1 MESINER
8 ASNHLHFLGDA
19 LHAQSVRHFF
29 FVDLESVGG
38 VVHPELYRLLYGRVS
53 AAHEPPAAIL
63 LFRRSH
69 HHRGNNNNNT
79 KATMKEKKPKA
90 EMNKEK
96 EKEKQKTATKRFE
109 ERCGNCKKAITTNIY
124 FDTNNSNH
132 RNHNSGETPT
142 AADQRRI
149 WVHAAASPAHMISFA
164 AAFLVERA
172 LALPGGDNVNDPNA
186 NAAPAAVNVYLVSND
201 DAATKQLARQLKARV
216 RLAQAVA
223 DIGRETAKEERSDD
237 DDDDD
242 GGEAE
247 RVRFHRLRVDRAGVW
262 AKPRSIECLREA
274 GLLAHARVAADSDG
288 VEKKAPPGW
297 EVVNPFAFFAL
308 QPKDVAERRA
318 TTATTEVEG
327 RWKEKDIDAVVR
339 RAKYHL
345 WAEHERGIVLPRT
358 LHDLRKKV
366 RQLCVLEKRLDPR
379 AVLALLERSRLID
392 VCPICHDFDYSFDR
406 YNAARSESKKKRAK
420 PTTTGT
426 TGKNEGGETKTK
438 SESES
443 DAARAQRKKKKES
456 AMDRHSKEE
465 RIKRVAKA
473 VTLKLL
479 KAKREVRP
487 KGRQALLDH
496 IDAGHAAYKT
506 RLDAELVLARL
517 TVCGFVSTPNRAT
530 GAESRQSGAAAAL
543 GREDISVE
551 YDLGALGD
559 DERQWSADEAAA
571 QQARKAAA
579 EAEAEASLM
588 ADGRSE
594 RNAGEQ
600 EEEEVVPYAPAWTWA
615 DGDEA
620 ASEDQ
625 LTAQRR
631 LIGLAAGRRTGKGD
645 KGGAEQGGGVGTYM
659 AYLAEQLRVPG
670 RSADSIGDIDSCGL
684 SDEVLRG
691 FYSYGFEKPT
701 VLQRKGIANIMAK
714 RDTIL
719 LGCSGS
725 GKTAAYVVPLLQ
737 SLERHLYSPQA
748 IVLAPTRPLAQQI
761 EKVISSLGEYVGV
774 QCALVCGGGSV
785 SQCIQALTRCH
796 VVVATAG
803 RLYDMIKRKAL
814 ELNHVQLFVIDE
826 IDDMLSTTKKDQL
839 YDIVKEM
846 PSTVQ
851 VVTVDTVLSE
861 EAFSTHLRFMR
872 DPMAIATDSS
882 HGAGVFPPGV
892 DQYTVEV
899 EAEEHKL
906 ATLLDLLGGSPAET
920 RSDTLQPRSEARG
933 RGNWDEAR
941 WSEAGDATAAVVV
954 ESPRSE
960 PDAGD
965 GGVSATRSRP
975 PPPPPREI
983 EGMAQMVIF
992 CNSKRKVDWLT
1003 DRMLASNFPVLAIHE
1018 DMDPTSVQ
1026 TGLSSFRAGSHR
1038 VLITTDSLSFG
1049 LDVHQLNLVV
1059 NYDVPKSA
1067 PGMVR
1072 RVGRAGRFMRKGA
1085 AITLL
1090 AGPDDRRL
1098 LEALQAAI
1106 PFHAPPLPAS
1116 LVLP

>member
-69 HHRGNNNNNT
+69 HHRGNNNNT

-201 DAATKQLARQLKARV
+201 DAATKQLARQLKARE

-237 DDDDD
+237 YNDDD
-242 GGEAE
+242 GDDAE

-288 VEKKAPPGW
+288 VEKARPGW

-379 AVLALLERSRLID
+379 AVLVLLERSRLID

-420 PTTTGT
+420 PTTAGT
-426 TGKNEGGETKTK
+426 TGKNEGGETTTK

-443 DAARAQRKKKKES
+443 DAARAQRKKKKKS

-479 KAKREVRP
+479 KAKREDRP

-631 LIGLAAGRRTGKGD
+631 LIGLAAGRRPGKGD

-737 SLERHLYSPQA
+737 SLDRHLYSPQA

-774 QCALVCGGGSV
+774 QW
-785 SQCIQALTRCH
+785 CH

-814 ELNHVQLFVIDE
+814 ELNH
-826 IDDMLSTTKKDQL
+826 
-839 YDIVKEM
+839 IVKEM

-975 PPPPPREI
+975 PPPPPPREI

-1049 LDVHQLNLVV
+1049 
-1059 NYDVPKSA
+1059 
-1067 PGMVR
+1067 
-1072 RVGRAGRFMRKGA
+1072 RFMRKGA